1 MRLGMCMHTIIHV
14 SIKYQTYIAMLASVT
29 SPSLIFQYRPRMK
42 LYRFS
47 VHLLIGAHSGL
58 PHTSGGTELWRCV
71 CNVHACLWLY
81 TVNFKCAFQNF
92 PKIERPR
99 ALYQVKGNA
108 GHAGL
113 LPECSIGN
121 RSGDSW
127 YLTFGWHSTYGPTI
141 NGRLLADRT
150 KLYTPS
156 SEIALGNGRA

>member
-1 MRLGMCMHTIIHV
+1 MCMHTIIHA
-14 SIKYQTYIAMLASVT
+14 SIKYQTYTAMLASVT
-29 SPSLIFQYRPRMK
+29 SLSLIFQYRSRMK

-47 VHLLIGAHSGL
+47 VHLLIGVSL
-58 PHTSGGTELWRCV
+58 SEPHTSGTALRKCV
-71 CNVHACLWLY
+71 CNVRACLWLY
-81 TVNFKCAFQNF
+81 TINFICAFKYF
-92 PKIERPR
+92 PKIEGPR
-99 ALYQVKGNA
+99 APYQVKGNA

-113 LPECSIGN
+113 LPECSVGN

-156 SEIALGNGRA
+156 SEIALGNGCA